1 MSDKTPSVVVSMP
14 YGLPA
19 QLKFTA
25 GALDGVEEVFDNCEA
40 YQNHVTGQLVI
51 ITLQSGARMRTFER
65 GQWSMAVISY
75 DGAVVA
81 SLTPHVPAPDYEGE
95 ASTLGWPNDPTRWP
109 TEMGLNALIFRF
121 VGFRY
126 HADTREITGADY
138 RSKDGKTLR
147 VENA

>member
-1 MSDKTPSVVVSMP
+1 MSDKTPSVVVSQP
-14 YGLPA
+14 IGL
-19 QLKFTA
+19 
-25 GALDGVEEVFDNCEA
+25 GVEEVFDNCEA

-81 SLTPHVPAPDYEGE
+81 TLSPQVPAPDYEGE
-95 ASTLGWPNDPTRWP
+95 ASQLGWRADPTRWP
-109 TEMGLNALIFRF
+109 TEVKSPDVQADCKHTGPPSVFQF

-126 HADTREITGADY
+126 HTDTREITGADY
-138 RSKDGKTLR
+138 RSEDGKTLR